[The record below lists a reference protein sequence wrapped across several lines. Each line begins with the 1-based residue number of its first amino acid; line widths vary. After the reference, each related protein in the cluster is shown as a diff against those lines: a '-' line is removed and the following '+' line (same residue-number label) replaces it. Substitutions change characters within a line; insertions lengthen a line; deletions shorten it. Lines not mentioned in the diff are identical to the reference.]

1 MPKKRH
7 KEKID
12 IIENKDWP
20 HINWKKLWKEMRR
33 ARIRPM
39 MITYDKKFKENF
51 MSDQFEVAQANEFEY
66 GRKVVEILSGFLSP
80 GIEVLEIGPGPGTLT
95 IPLSKRVKS
104 ITAIE
109 FSSKMVT
116 ALKKKLDKE
125 HINNVEILK
134 KDWMKLPES
143 ELKRRYD
150 LVVCSHF
157 LWQVEDL
164 EAHLEKMEGASKSF
178 CAIIQPSGR
187 DAVVRDT
194 YEAIVSKPYQGQFE
208 PDADIFPYIILRQ
221 KGRLS
226 NTNSIEY
233 AIRRDQP
240 QLSRYVASFIGR
252 YIEVD
257 KSVDEAIVEFVGKY
271 IKNDIHIE
279 QSKAMVMWW
288 RIV

>member
-1 MPKKRH
+1 
-7 KEKID
+7 
-12 IIENKDWP
+12 
-20 HINWKKLWKEMRR
+20 MRR
-33 ARIRPM
+33 ARIRPVR
-39 MITYDKKFKENF
+39 ITYDKQFKENF
-51 MSDQFEVAQANEFEY
+51 MSDQFEVAQANKFEY
-66 GRKVVEILSGFLSP
+66 GKKVVEILSDFISP
-80 GIEVLEIGPGPGTLT
+80 DFEVLEIGPGPGTLT
-95 IPLSKRVKS
+95 IPLTKRVKS

-125 HINNVEILK
+125 QINNVEILK

-164 EAHLEKMEGASKSF
+164 EAHLEKMEGASKRF

-187 DAVVRDT
+187 DAVVRDA
-194 YEAIVSKPYQGQFE
+194 YEAIVLEPYQGQFE

-221 KGRLS
+221 KGRLLK
-226 NTNSIEY
+226 TNSIEY
-233 AIRRDQP
+233 AIKRDQP
-240 QLSRYVASFIGR
+240 QLSRYVASFIGK
-252 YIEVD
+252 YIEID
-257 KSVDEAIVEFVGKY
+257 KNVDEAIFEFVGKY
-271 IKNDIHIE
+271 LKNGFHIE

>member
-1 MPKKRH
+1 M
-7 KEKID
+7 
-12 IIENKDWP
+12 ENKNWP
-20 HINWKKLWKEMRR
+20 HIDWKKLWKEMRS

-39 MITYDKKFKENF
+39 RITYDKKFKKKF

-66 GRKVVEILSGFLSP
+66 GRKVVEILSDFLSP
-80 GIEVLEIGPGPGTLT
+80 DIEILEIGPGPGTLT

-109 FSSKMVT
+109 IFSKMVT
-116 ALKKKLDKE
+116 ALEKKLDKE
-125 HINNVEILK
+125 QINNVEIIE

-143 ELKRRYD
+143 DLRRRYD

-164 EAHLEKMEGASKSF
+164 EAHLEKMEGASKRF

-187 DAVVRDT
+187 DTVVRDA
-194 YEAIVSKPYQGQFE
+194 YEAIVSEPYQGQFE

-221 KGRLS
+221 KGRLL

-233 AIRRDQP
+233 VIKRDRP
-240 QLSRYVASFIGR
+240 QLARYVASFIGR

-271 IKNDIHIE
+271 IKNGFHIE

>member
-1 MPKKRH
+1 MQKNQH
-7 KEKID
+7 KEKIN
-12 IIENKDWP
+12 IIENKGWP
-20 HINWKKLWKEMRR
+20 HIDWKKLWKEMRS

-39 MITYDKKFKENF
+39 RIIYDKKFKEKF

-66 GRKVVEILSGFLSP
+66 GRKVVEILSDFLSP
-80 GIEVLEIGPGPGTLT
+80 DFEVLEIGPGPGTLT
-95 IPLSKRVKS
+95 IPISKRVKS

-109 FSSKMVT
+109 IFSKMVT
-116 ALKKKLDKE
+116 ALEKKLDKE
-125 HINNVEILK
+125 QINNVEVIE

-164 EAHLEKMEGASKSF
+164 EAHLEKMESASKRF

-187 DAVVRDT
+187 DAVVRDA
-194 YEAIVSKPYQGQFE
+194 YEAIVSEPYQGQFE

-221 KGRLS
+221 KGRLL

-233 AIRRDQP
+233 VIKRDRP
-240 QLSRYVASFIGR
+240 QLARYVASFIGR

-257 KSVDEAIVEFVGKY
+257 KNVDEAIVEFVGKY
-271 IKNDIHIE
+271 IKNGFHIE

-288 RIV
+288 RTV

>member
-1 MPKKRH
+1 L
-7 KEKID
+7 E
-12 IIENKDWP
+12 
-20 HINWKKLWKEMRR
+20 KLWKEMRR

-252 YIEVD
+252 YIR
-257 KSVDEAIVEFVGKY
+257 G
-271 IKNDIHIE
+271 
-279 QSKAMVMWW
+279 
-288 RIV
+288 